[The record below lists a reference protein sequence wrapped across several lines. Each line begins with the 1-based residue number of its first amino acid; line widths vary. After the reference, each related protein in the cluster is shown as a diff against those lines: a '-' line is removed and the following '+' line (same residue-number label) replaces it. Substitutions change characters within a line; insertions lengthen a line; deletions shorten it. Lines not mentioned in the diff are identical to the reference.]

1 MNKDADPRGP
11 AAFDPAAAIDGAA
24 TPAVVQPDRPDR
36 KRIVVVGEF
45 NSGKTALVNALV
57 GAPVLAPSFVTHTAH
72 PTVVGF
78 AARPSLSAEIANRKR
93 RPVTWAAIDAGAP
106 GDDIRRLH
114 VGAPLERLRGLSV
127 VDTPGIGFADCESD
141 QRSLHACRN
150 ADIVIWCTPAM
161 QAWKASEEQAWLTLP
176 DRVRGCGVLA
186 VTFADAIAS
195 RTDVDRLM
203 ERLRAEAGPYF
214 WQIALA
220 DACPALALA
229 TSERPARKPGRKGVA
244 SRSSVGVTSAGLR

>member
-1 MNKDADPRGP
+1 MSKDADHGP
-11 AAFDPAAAIDGAA
+11 GASA

-36 KRIVVVGEF
+36 RRIVVVGEF
-45 NSGKTALVNALV
+45 NSGKTTLVNALV
-57 GAPVLAPSFVTHTAH
+57 GAPVLAPGFATHTAH

-78 AARPSLSAEIANRKR
+78 AARPSLSAEIADRKR
-93 RPVTWAAIDAGAP
+93 RPVTWAAIDEGAQ
-106 GDDIRRLH
+106 GGIRRLH

-127 VDTPGIGFADCESD
+127 VDTPGIGFADCEND
-141 QRSLHACRN
+141 QRSLHACRS

-203 ERLRAEAGPYF
+203 ERLQAEAAPYF

-220 DACPALALA
+220 DACPALALT
-229 TSERPARKPGRKGVA
+229 TSARPARKPGRRSVAPRSAAGVA
-244 SRSSVGVTSAGLR
+244 SAGLR